1 MSFNVNNLTVPA
13 NLNGPNLG
21 GGFQGISPIQTLNN
35 FKGGNDVLTRRIVTK
50 SWNTTY
56 ATGNVNGLNRVTTP
70 FRAISNLGDYLSR
83 KNYSCGGPNPTNASR
98 PGYKSRI
105 GNLINVCDGTGIP
118 ASSTNV
124 KFVPDASDY
133 IKFKRQQVANRM
145 YNDNSFGGDQSN
157 ASYVPLMRVRRF

>member
-1 MSFNVNNLTVPA
+1 MSFNMNNLTVPA

-21 GGFQGISPIQTLNN
+21 GGIQGISPKQSITNYR
-35 FKGGNDVLTRRIVTK
+35 GGDDALTRRIVTK

-56 ATGNVNGLNRVTTP
+56 ASGNVNGLDRVITP
-70 FRAISNLGDYLSR
+70 FRAVKNLGDYLSR

-124 KFVPDASDY
+124 KFVPDSSDY
-133 IKFKRQQVANRM
+133 TTFKRQQAANRM
-145 YNDNSFGGDQSN
+145 YNDNSFGGDQNN
-157 ASYVPLMRVRRF
+157 ASYVPMMRVRRF